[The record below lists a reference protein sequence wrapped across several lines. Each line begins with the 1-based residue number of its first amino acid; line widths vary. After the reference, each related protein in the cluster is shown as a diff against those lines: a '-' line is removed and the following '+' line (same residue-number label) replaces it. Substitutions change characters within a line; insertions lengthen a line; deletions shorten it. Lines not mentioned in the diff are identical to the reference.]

1 MLKTRCDWMA
11 VWAAVWMGAFPAFTG
26 TAAEGAASVG
36 VGAGAGGG
44 SDSSS
49 LVVPNF
55 RLLDL
60 DGNTHELHRWK
71 TERAVVLFVTSAG
84 CPIVQQSIPALKS
97 LKKAYEGKGVRFVML
112 NPRVD
117 EDVEALGREV
127 KEYGVDM
134 PILMDSAQLV
144 ARTLDLRRTAE
155 AVVIETAGWRV
166 RYRGALDDRLGYGQQ
181 RPAATKRYLEDALD
195 AVLGGRVVE
204 IASSPVKGCVV
215 AEAFPGIPDY
225 ARDVAPVLQ
234 RHCVPCHS
242 AGNVGPFAFD
252 RYESVRRH
260 GATALETLLEERMP
274 PWHADPRHGAFAN
287 DRSLSA
293 ESRAHLVSWIRAG
306 MPRGT
311 GADPLASTVVK
322 PVGPWPLGE
331 PDHVVAMPK
340 AAQIPDTG
348 ILPYQV
354 FRVRSPM
361 TNDAWVRGVTIRA
374 GNPKVVHHCLV
385 FIRYPK
391 ALRHLEP
398 PQDEGT
404 AGFFAGFVPGTE
416 PVWFP
421 EGTAKF
427 VPKGSDFIFQMHYTT
442 TGKPETDR
450 TELALYIA
458 KDQPASELVTG
469 AATSMDIEI
478 PPGASAHP
486 ARSEFQFAEDSLV
499 YEFSPHMH
507 LRGSTFQYT
516 AEYPDGR
523 REVLLRVPRYDFS
536 WQTLYRLKTPKRVPA
551 GTRLVCTG
559 TFDNTALN
567 LANPDPGVT
576 VRVGEQ
582 TTDEMFIGYFNYS
595 KVAKVGGK

>member
-1 MLKTRCDWMA
+1 MATWTALWMCL
-11 VWAAVWMGAFPAFTG
+11 FQ
-26 TAAEGAASVG
+26 AASVRAVQSAPREGIG
-36 VGAGAGGG
+36 VG
-44 SDSSS
+44 SSTTS
-49 LVVPNF
+49 ATIPNF

-60 DGNTHELHRWK
+60 EGNSHELHRWR

-84 CPIVQQSIPALKS
+84 CPIVQQSIPTLRS
-97 LKKAYEGKGVRFVML
+97 LRKTYADKGVRFVMID
-112 NPRVD
+112 PRVD
-117 EDVEALGREV
+117 EDREGLR
-127 KEYGVDM
+127 KEVTDYGVDM
-134 PILMDSAQLV
+134 PILMDSAQIV
-144 ARTLDLRRTAE
+144 ARLLDLRRTAE
-155 AVVIETAGWRV
+155 VLVIETGTWQV
-166 RYRGALDDRLGYGQQ
+166 RYRGAVDDRLGYGQQ
-181 RPAATKRYLEDALD
+181 KPLATKRFLEAALD
-195 AVLGGRVVE
+195 AVLAGRIVE
-204 IASSPVKGCVV
+204 TASSPVKGCVI

-225 ARDVAPVLQ
+225 SRDIAPVLQ

-242 AGNVGPFAFD
+242 TGNVGPFAFD

-260 GATALETLLEERMP
+260 GATALETVLEDRMP
-274 PWHADPRHGAFAN
+274 PWHADPRHGMFAN

-293 ESRAHLVSWIRAG
+293 EQRARLVSWIRAG

-311 GADPLASTVVK
+311 GVDPLANIAAK

-331 PDHVVAMPK
+331 PDHLVRMPK
-340 AAQIPDTG
+340 VSQIPETG
-348 ILPYQV
+348 TLPYQV

-361 TNDAWVRGVTIRA
+361 TNDTWVRGVTIRA

-398 PQDEGT
+398 PQEEGT
-404 AGFFAGFVPGTE
+404 AGFFAGYVPGTE

-450 TELALYIA
+450 TELALYVA
-458 KDQPASELVTG
+458 KEPPAEELVTG

-478 PPGASAHP
+478 PPGAPAHP
-486 ARSEFQFAEDSLV
+486 ARSEFHFAEDALV

-523 REVLLRVPRYDFS
+523 REVLLRVPRYDFN

-567 LANPDPGVT
+567 PANPDPSAT
-576 VRVGEQ
+576 VRLGEQ

-595 KVAKVGGK
+595 KVAKAGAK